1 MNSRISEHVNREL
14 NLQINKEF
22 YSSYLYLAMT
32 DYFNKEHL
40 YGFAHWCKKQSE
52 EELSHGMSV
61 FEFLNELN
69 GNIEFMQILQPQTNF
84 QSPIETLKAIV
95 MHEEHITQSLKEI
108 TVMAKE
114 ENAFAIMSFLKD
126 MLNEQHEEEKNAFK
140 IYSKY
145 KLFGENKAAL
155 YLLDKE
161 LSER

>member
-1 MNSRISEHVNREL
+1 
-14 NLQINKEF
+14 
-22 YSSYLYLAMT
+22 
-32 DYFNKEHL
+32 
-40 YGFAHWCKKQSE
+40 
-52 EELSHGMSV
+52 
-61 FEFLNELN
+61 
-69 GNIEFMQILQPQTNF
+69 
-84 QSPIETLKAIV
+84 